1 MNDQRKEFVDLLW
14 GWALLYPL
22 VMVWGVDLLV
32 SAALRRDMALESEWL
47 PKLFQS
53 AIASIPFIVLAL
65 CARALLSRGDRR
77 AMDGLRFAAI
87 SVIAASILV
96 WSAYYWDGI
105 IAYTQQTSGGAN
117 IGLGL
122 LLLFSPVILSSLIPA
137 AYWIGT
143 KLSKS

>member
-1 MNDQRKEFVDLLW
+1 MVDFLW
-14 GWALLYPL
+14 GWALIYPL

-32 SAALRRDMALESEWL
+32 SAALRREMALGSEWL

-77 AMDGLRFAAI
+77 ALDGIKFAAI
-87 SVIAASILV
+87 SVITTSLLI

-122 LLLFSPVILSSLIPA
+122 LLLFSPIILSSLIPA
-137 AYWIGT
+137 AYWLGVKRS
-143 KLSKS
+143 KL